1 MKCVGGEEEEEEEED
16 GEMLLGTNER
26 TSWLAG
32 G

>member
-26 TSWLAG
+26 TSWLASG
-32 G
+32 